1 MARKKG
7 RKTVLAQ
14 ERFQRGGTID
24 FAPERLFRQP
34 VKAHDLLQ
42 QRPESRVEQIT
53 SLGEQRRQRVPVVL
67 QPALRVV
74 HRKAHLRFLP
84 ADAQFAEQPH
94 EARIGAVVVDDK
106 TGIDGKAALRRVDI
120 HRCGMA
126 ARRGLRLKQRDLVMS
141 GEPPGTG

>member
-1 MARKKG
+1 MY
-7 RKTVLAQ
+7 RKT
-14 ERFQRGGTID
+14 
-24 FAPERLFRQP
+24 
-34 VKAHDLLQ
+34 
-42 QRPESRVEQIT
+42 
-53 SLGEQRRQRVPVVL
+53 
-67 QPALRVV
+67 
-74 HRKAHLRFLP
+74 HLRFLP

-126 ARRGLRLKQRDLVMS
+126 ARRGLRLKQRDLMMS